1 MVRIPVQKSLQG
13 GKWTCM
19 LISEEDAA
27 KKISVQI
34 NVPPD
39 AIIGRYKLTVE
50 VTSELKSGKQTGRK
64 TKPDVVVLFNPFSS
78 GKNLL
83 FMIRKT
89 SYRDY

>member
-1 MVRIPVQKSLQG
+1 
-13 GKWTCM
+13 M

-50 VTSELKSGKQTGRK
+50 VTSELESGKQTQRK
-64 TKPDVVVLFNPFSS
+64 AKPDVIVLFNPFSP
-78 GKNLL
+78 GNLL
-83 FMIRKT
+83 H
-89 SYRDY
+89 Y